1 MAEIV
6 FPGLLTQVPI
16 LLAIWVV
23 VRIKRKERFKGAEGS
38 E

>member
-23 VRIKRKERFKGAEGS
+23 RVKRKERLKGAEGS